1 MGPPAICKPPSSVLN
16 VKSNSKTENDFQ
28 EPYLNAGAIYALMNK
43 NHGLMVASAAPSTCS
58 RDQIIQR
65 LSMQQHFPPSL
76 YSHHI
81 ICLKKYF
88 ELKTKN
94 LI

>member
-1 MGPPAICKPPSSVLN
+1 MGPPAICKPQSSVLN

-43 NHGLMVASAAPSTCS
+43 NNGLMVVSAAPSTCS

-65 LSMQQHFPPSL
+65 LSMQQHFPPAL
-76 YSHHI
+76 HSHHI
-81 ICLKKYF
+81 ICLRQYF

-94 LI
+94 LL